1 MHKKIFLFFGLFL
14 LYSCAPVKFVGT
26 PLTLAHGTMKKSPLT
41 NQEEQ
46 EWASLDFP
54 TDSIPGMSIT
64 RAFDELIQAKAGKE
78 VVVAIIDSGVDTM
91 HPALVNNLWVNE
103 DEIPDNGIDDDGN
116 GYIDDLHG
124 WNFLG
129 DAVRENLEY
138 VRLQKKHSPDSE
150 AYAAYEKERLANLSK
165 SKNNIGLASYLLE
178 NIPRAQETLAN
189 ALGTSD
195 YTLEQARAHTP
206 KSFGYTQALSL
217 LETVKTQSLSLEL
230 LERFLHQEE
239 SAVAAHHNLDFNGRA
254 VVGDDP
260 DNWNDWPYG
269 NNQVTGPVLDEA
281 SHGTHVSGIVVGVS
295 GGGRN
300 APQKSRVKLMILRA
314 VPDGDEYDKDIA
326 RAIRFA
332 VDNGAQII
340 NTSFGKP
347 YSPHVEWVDAALRY
361 AEKQDVLI
369 VNAAGNSGN
378 NLDDEEHISYLR
390 DHVNQQEFVDNVV
403 SVGATTWTYGPD
415 QLAPFS
421 NYGARNVDL
430 FAPGNKIWSSIPNE
444 GYTFFDGTSM
454 AAPAVTGVAAVLRS
468 FYPHYSAKKIKNLL
482 MASGLELYPSVSL
495 PKSDSLVRSK
505 AVSKSGKVVNLY
517 NALLLA
523 SKK

>member
-1 MHKKIFLFFGLFL
+1 
-14 LYSCAPVKFVGT
+14 
-26 PLTLAHGTMKKSPLT
+26 
-41 NQEEQ
+41 
-46 EWASLDFP
+46 
-54 TDSIPGMSIT
+54 
-64 RAFDELIQAKAGKE
+64 
-78 VVVAIIDSGVDTM
+78 
-91 HPALVNNLWVNE
+91 
-103 DEIPDNGIDDDGN
+103 
-116 GYIDDLHG
+116 
-124 WNFLG
+124 
-129 DAVRENLEY
+129 
-138 VRLQKKHSPDSE
+138 
-150 AYAAYEKERLANLSK
+150 
-165 SKNNIGLASYLLE
+165 
-178 NIPRAQETLAN
+178 
-189 ALGTSD
+189 
-195 YTLEQARAHTP
+195 
-206 KSFGYTQALSL
+206 
-217 LETVKTQSLSLEL
+217 
-230 LERFLHQEE
+230 
-239 SAVAAHHNLDFNGRA
+239 
-254 VVGDDP
+254 
-260 DNWNDWPYG
+260 
-269 NNQVTGPVLDEA
+269 
-281 SHGTHVSGIVVGVS
+281 
-295 GGGRN
+295 
-300 APQKSRVKLMILRA
+300 MILRA

-326 RAIRFA
+326 RAIRYA